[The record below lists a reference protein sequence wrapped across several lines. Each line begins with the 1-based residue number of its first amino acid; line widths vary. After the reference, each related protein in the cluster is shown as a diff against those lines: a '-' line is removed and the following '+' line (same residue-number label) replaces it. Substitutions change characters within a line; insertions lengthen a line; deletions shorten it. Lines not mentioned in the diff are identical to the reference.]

1 MTSAAAWQPA
11 YVGIGSNLDDPE
23 ARVRRAF
30 DQLRAVPHSAAF
42 VHSGLYRSAPI
53 GPGEQPDFV
62 NAVAAFLTRMDGAEL
77 LQALQ
82 AMEGAQDRRHGERW
96 GPRTLDL
103 DLLVLGR
110 SVTDTAV
117 LAIPHPRISERNFVL
132 LPLAEIA
139 PYLLVPGQGSVVRM
153 VAAVAGKGP
162 RIERLA

>member
-1 MTSAAAWQPA
+1 M
-11 YVGIGSNLDDPE
+11 N
-23 ARVRRAF
+23 
-30 DQLRAVPHSAAF
+30 
-42 VHSGLYRSAPI
+42 
-53 GPGEQPDFV
+53 
-62 NAVAAFLTRMDGAEL
+62 GAEL

-110 SVTDTAV
+110 SVTDTAG
-117 LAIPHPRISERNFVL
+117 LEIPHPRISERNFVL

>member
-1 MTSAAAWQPA
+1 MTSTAAWQPA
-11 YVGIGSNLDDPE
+11 YIGIGSNLDDPE
-23 ARVRRAF
+23 SRVRRAF
-30 DQLRAVPHSAAF
+30 DQLRAVPQSAAF
-42 VHSGLYRSAPI
+42 VHSSLYRSAPT

-62 NAVAAFLTRMDGAEL
+62 NAVAAFLTRMNGIEL
-77 LQALQ
+77 LRALQ
-82 AMEGAQDRRHGERW
+82 TIESVQDRQRGERW

-110 SVTDTAV
+110 TVTDTAV
-117 LAIPHPRISERNFVL
+117 LAIPHPRIGERNFVL

-139 PYLLVPGQGSVVRM
+139 PYLSVPGRGSVVRM